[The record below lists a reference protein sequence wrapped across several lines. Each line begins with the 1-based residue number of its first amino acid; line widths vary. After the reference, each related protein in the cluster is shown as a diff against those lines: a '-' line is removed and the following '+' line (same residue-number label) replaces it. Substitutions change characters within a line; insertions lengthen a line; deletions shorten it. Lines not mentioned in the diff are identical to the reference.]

1 MSSHHNVY
9 LKNHMYSLNV
19 YNFYVSIISQ
29 SRKYKRKMIK
39 KFHAYYKSYQAKD
52 AIKEGNMQP
61 AGFNYKKRSDT
72 YIDR

>member
-1 MSSHHNVY
+1 
-9 LKNHMYSLNV
+9 
-19 YNFYVSIISQ
+19 
-29 SRKYKRKMIK
+29 MIK
-39 KFHAYYKSYQAKD
+39 KFHAYYKPYQAKD